1 MTPHDQARFARLISD
16 FVDGAGF
23 EHLVVI
29 DARGTVSVTRY
40 GFSGVEQVCSGP
52 AKGNSLRMIPPLVVN
67 VISSDG
73 CGKSAMIEVVAA
85 RETMQ

>member
-73 CGKSAMIEVVAA
+73 SGKAAKIEIEVAWG
-85 RETMQ
+85 RMQ